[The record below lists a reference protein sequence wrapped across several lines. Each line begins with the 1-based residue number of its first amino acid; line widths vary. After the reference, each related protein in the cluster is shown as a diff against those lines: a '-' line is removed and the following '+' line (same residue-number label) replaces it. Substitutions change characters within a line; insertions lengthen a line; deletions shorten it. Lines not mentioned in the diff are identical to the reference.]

1 MSDQGVAANPDPKAT
16 VSMLS
21 KAVGLYKDY
30 TPTEYVNNLV
40 YTVDEK
46 EERAELYTTIKAAR
60 DEAIVRFITGDR
72 PLSEWDDY
80 LKELEAC
87 GLERYL
93 EIEQSA
99 YDRAEGRK

>member
-1 MSDQGVAANPDPKAT
+1 MKR
-16 VSMLS
+16 
-21 KAVGLYKDY
+21 K
-30 TPTEYVNNLV
+30 
-40 YTVDEK
+40 K
-46 EERAELYTTIKAAR
+46 EPSFYTTIKAAR